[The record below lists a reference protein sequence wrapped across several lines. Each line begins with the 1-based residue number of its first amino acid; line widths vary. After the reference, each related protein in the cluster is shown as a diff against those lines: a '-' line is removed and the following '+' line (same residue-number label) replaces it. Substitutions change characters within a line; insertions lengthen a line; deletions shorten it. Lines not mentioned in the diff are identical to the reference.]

1 MAFKITR
8 VGHLVLKVKDLERS
22 RKFFTEVLGFPQV
35 GDNDRGMIFFSIDV
49 KDNHHMLALRE
60 AKPGAAMPDLEQV
73 GMEHVSFEVATFAEL
88 QEVYRKF
95 KQHDVKLRHTVF
107 HGVAKSIYFYDP
119 DGNVS
124 KSIATCRRR
133 SIARRSR
140 TPITATA
147 PSTTSSTAKCH
158 RSQAPSRR
166 IFGRIPD
173 FSPSRLRPREF
184 ALACPTAHDPRH
196 NHACAAK
203 ISASRLIFALL
214 R

>member
-35 GDNDRGMIFFSIDV
+35 GENDRGMIFFSFDV

-119 DGNVS
+119 DGNVLEVYCNVPPEEYRKTVS
-124 KSIATCRRR
+124 NPYYNYGTIDDELDGRVPQKPGTV
-133 SIARRSR
+133 
-140 TPITATA
+140 A
-147 PSTTSSTAKCH
+147 P
-158 RSQAPSRR
+158 
-166 IFGRIPD
+166 
-173 FSPSRLRPREF
+173 
-184 ALACPTAHDPRH
+184 
-196 NHACAAK
+196 
-203 ISASRLIFALL
+203 
-214 R
+214 